1 VVVVEIANRQRRWPV
16 DRARIEAVARRTHAA
31 AGGEPGGISILLTA
45 DRVLRGL
52 NRRFR
57 GVDRSTDVLSFP
69 DGSASPEG
77 GAYLGD
83 MAISVETAAGQ
94 AERAGCSL
102 AAELD
107 RLVVHGVLHLLGYD
121 HEVDGGEMMALQRRI
136 LRSLRRRGM
145 R

>member
-1 VVVVEIANRQRRWPV
+1 MVVVEIANRQRRWSV
-16 DRARIEAVARRTHAA
+16 DRPRIEAVARRAHAA
-31 AGGEPGGISILLTA
+31 AGGGSGGISILLAA
-45 DRVLRGL
+45 DRILRGL

-57 GVDRSTDVLSFP
+57 GVDRPTDVLSFP

-77 GAYLGD
+77 GAHLGD
-83 MAISVETAAGQ
+83 MAISVETAAEQ
-94 AERAGCSL
+94 ARRAGCSL

-107 RLVVHGVLHLLGYD
+107 RLVVHGVLHVLGYD
-121 HEVDGGEMMALQRRI
+121 HEVDGGEMMALQGRI